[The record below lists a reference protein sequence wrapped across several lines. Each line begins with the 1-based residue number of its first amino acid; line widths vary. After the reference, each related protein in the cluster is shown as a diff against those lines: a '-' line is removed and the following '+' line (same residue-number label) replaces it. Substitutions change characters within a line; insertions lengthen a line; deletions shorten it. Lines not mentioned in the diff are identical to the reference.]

1 MSPIE
6 TKTVAEQ
13 TVAFIEM
20 QGPYALVPEAMGR
33 LYGWI
38 QGAGLTPEGMPGA
51 VYFTS
56 PEDGPPEQMRWDVWA
71 PLAGDPP
78 ERTADEQGIG
88 IKRLPGR
95 VVAYAIHKGPYETV
109 SSTYDELGRWLSE
122 TGRIPTGPPEELY
135 LNDPGE
141 RAPDEYL
148 TEVRMPIAG

>member
-1 MSPIE
+1 MSTIE

-20 QGPYALVPEAMGR
+20 QGPYALVPQAMGQ

-38 QGAGLTPEGMPGA
+38 QAAGLIPTGMPGA
-51 VYFTS
+51 VYYTP
-56 PEDGPPEQMRWDVWA
+56 PEAGPPDEARWAVFA

-78 ERTADEQGIG
+78 ERAADEQGIG
-88 IKRLPGR
+88 IRKVPER
-95 VVAYAIHKGPYETV
+95 VVAFAIHKGPYETV
-109 SSTYDELGRWLSE
+109 GATYDALGRWLGESGH
-122 TGRIPTGPPEELY
+122 TPVGPPEELY

-141 RAPDEYL
+141 NAPEEYL